1 MEGVAISMNL
11 ILPLAM
17 LANGLNSGNISLF
30 KLSAV
35 QLMMGGMTLP
45 YLSAN
50 NTVPESKSS
59 GWNSSQHAKESAP
72 VDLSPSVPVAS
83 EQREDGGEAVSVSWP
98 KSQRLTQRRW
108 PQREGLGAAC
118 FLSSYSDNDHLI
130 PSLLSFSPAPFLFK
144 CTGTHPTSG
153 DRDAGLEPCVCI
165 PLKVPLLMLVS
176 SFFKKKILLLYFP
189 LLFASFLRPF
199 RAVGDAVD
207 FMP

>member
-1 MEGVAISMNL
+1 
-11 ILPLAM
+11 
-17 LANGLNSGNISLF
+17 
-30 KLSAV
+30 
-35 QLMMGGMTLP
+35 MGGMTLP

-130 PSLLSFSPAPFLFK
+130 PSSLSPSPLFFSKVPA
-144 CTGTHPTSG
+144 HPTTG
-153 DRDAGLEPCVCI
+153 DSDAGLEPCVCI

-176 SFFKKKILLLYFP
+176 SFFFKKKFLLLYFP

-199 RAVGDAVD
+199 RAVGDARCWFHFHYILQFIGWSGSD
-207 FMP
+207 IFSYDS

>member
-1 MEGVAISMNL
+1 
-11 ILPLAM
+11 
-17 LANGLNSGNISLF
+17 
-30 KLSAV
+30 
-35 QLMMGGMTLP
+35 MGGMTLP

-130 PSLLSFSPAPFLFK
+130 PSSLSPPPLFFSNVPAHTQHRV
-144 CTGTHPTSG
+144 TGTPDWNLAS
-153 DRDAGLEPCVCI
+153 
-165 PLKVPLLMLVS
+165 VS
-176 SFFKKKILLLYFP
+176 PSKCLCWCWC
-189 LLFASFLRPF
+189 RPF
-199 RAVGDAVD
+199 FQKIFTTVFSIIVCFFFEAI
-207 FMP
+207 